1 MLKKL
6 VIVGSLLAVGPLL
19 AGCMTNSFG
28 SYNWRA
34 VSFSDQ
40 QLCNYVA
47 NYNDQASSMSYV
59 PEVKAATKTPILD
72 RRLGT
77 VFLRRKRGLIR
88 CSVILPN
95 HSMIE
100 SR

>member
-19 AGCMTNSFG
+19 AGCMINSYG
-28 SYNWRA
+28 SYNWWV

-47 NYNDQASSMSYV
+47 NYNDQASINELRSRGKSCNQNAYSRREIGNGV
-59 PEVKAATKTPILD
+59 LEAKARSNSLLCYYA
-72 RRLGT
+72 
-77 VFLRRKRGLIR
+77 
-88 CSVILPN
+88 
-95 HSMIE
+95 
-100 SR
+100 